1 MLILVPLI
9 VLVAT
14 VVVMTLALQLSFK
27 IVTGSAIEFRD
38 ALVINIVATVVI
50 FAAGFITSGMELT
63 EGVRSAVES
72 GLNFVI
78 FTVLVAWM
86 SGVDVVRSLAIA
98 AIMAVAGLVVAMIVE
113 GVVIAALGAAA

>member
-98 AIMAVAGLVVAMIVE
+98 AIMAVAGFVVAMIVE

>member
-1 MLILVPLI
+1 MFILVPLI

-98 AIMAVAGLVVAMIVE
+98 AIMAVAGFVVAMIVT
-113 GVVIAALGAAA
+113 GIVIAALGAAA

>member
-1 MLILVPLI
+1 MGKGQAYLFLGPLI

-27 IVTGSAIEFRD
+27 IVTGSTIEFRD
-38 ALVINIVATVVI
+38 ALIINIVAGVVI

-63 EGVRSAVES
+63 EGVRSAVEF

-78 FTVLVAWM
+78 FTVLIAWM
-86 SGVDVVRSLAIA
+86 LSDLWRSRPSWPWLD
-98 AIMAVAGLVVAMIVE
+98 LWSR
-113 GVVIAALGAAA
+113 

>member
-1 MLILVPLI
+1 MLILGPLI

-27 IVTGSAIEFRD
+27 IVTGSTIEFRD
-38 ALVINIVATVVI
+38 ALIINIVAGMAI
-50 FAAGFITSGMELT
+50 FAAGFIASGMELT

-78 FTVLVAWM
+78 FTVLIAWM

-98 AIMAVAGLVVAMIVE
+98 AIMAVAGFVVAMIVA
-113 GVVIAALGAAA
+113 GIMIAALGAA